1 MLSASELASR
11 LARDTEAVCRHYL
24 CAGRRAGNY
33 WIVGDVANSKG
44 RSLYVRLTGSR
55 AGKWTDAATGQY
67 GDLLDLVREA
77 CGLVDFRDVAD
88 EARHFLSLPQPD
100 PAQFRTHEPCGSVS
114 RPAAE
119 RARRLLQMT
128 QPVSGTL
135 ADHYL
140 RRRGIVRASVH
151 GSLRF
156 HPSCYCRDLVT
167 GSMTTYPALI
177 AVVTDPAGRVTGV
190 HRTWLDPN
198 GDGKAKVDDPR
209 RALGSLLGNA
219 VRFQFP
225 LREPVP
231 VMAAGEGLET
241 ILSLSHVLPAMPMVA
256 ALTANHLA
264 ALRLPAGCRRLYI
277 AADADAAG
285 RHGIEGLS
293 TLAQAAG
300 ILPLVLSP
308 ELGDFNEDLRRLGPD
323 RLTARLREQL
333 APHDAT
339 AFLPERWVA
348 SRASCKVRGRAGS
361 LTFPMARACV
371 PCR

>member
-11 LARDTEAVCRHYL
+11 LACDTEAVCRHYL
-24 CAGRRAGNY
+24 SAGRRAGNY
-33 WIVGDVANSKG
+33 WVVGDVANSKG
-44 RSLYVRLTGSR
+44 RSLYVHLTGSR

-88 EARHFLSLPQPD
+88 EARRFLSLPRPD
-100 PAQFRTHEPCGSVS
+100 PAQFRTHESRGSVS

-140 RRRGIVRASVH
+140 RRRGILRASVH

-156 HPSCYCRDLVT
+156 HPSCYYRDLVT
-167 GSMTTYPALI
+167 GSMTSYPALI
-177 AVVTDPAGRVTGV
+177 AVVTDPAGGVTGV
-190 HRTWLDPN
+190 HRTWLDPK

-209 RALGSLLGNA
+209 RALGGLLGNA
-219 VRFQFP
+219 VRFRFP
-225 LREPVP
+225 IGKPVP

-241 ILSLSHVLPAMPMVA
+241 MLSLSDVLPAMPMAA

-264 ALRLPAGCRRLYI
+264 AFRLPAGCRRLYI

-285 RHGIEGLS
+285 RHGIESLS
-293 TLAQAAG
+293 RLAQAAG

-323 RLTARLREQL
+323 RLTARFREQL
-333 APHDAT
+333 APEDAM
-339 AFLPERWVA
+339 AFLP
-348 SRASCKVRGRAGS
+348 S
-361 LTFPMARACV
+361 
-371 PCR
+371 